1 MEITNEILNNLT
13 YQKYRKIAPVQVR
26 TLTEEDYQQR
36 QGVVFS
42 LEGPVRFQ
50 PGDYLAKGILDEEW
64 AMSQEGLLSNYE
76 YVTGPNEQ
84 GFTTYRPKSNVRW
97 ACQMPEPFSIRRRD
111 GTILKGKAGDYLIR
125 LEDRA
130 RIVDRTVFE
139 KSHERIF
146 E

>member
-1 MEITNEILNNLT
+1 MEITNEVLNSLI

-36 QGVVFS
+36 QGLVFS

-76 YVTGPNEQ
+76 YVTHGMRNEISSS
-84 GFTTYRPKSNVRW
+84 RAKRNSSKVDAVWSKS
-97 ACQMPEPFSIRRRD
+97 
-111 GTILKGKAGDYLIR
+111 
-125 LEDRA
+125 
-130 RIVDRTVFE
+130 
-139 KSHERIF
+139 
-146 E
+146 